1 MCSPEVHELFGKYS
15 PVGVAFFSY
24 CSQSLE
30 TRQLRFDKGA
40 THFTDDE
47 KRDIT
52 QTEDIYA
59 LGILIME
66 VLVGPNTVS
75 CYVNSLNHYT
85 NDSCLFTVKLPTRPE
100 KDFEYS
106 LYNLRKDPCFFSGGD
121 LMSSDL
127 QHHQ

>member
-1 MCSPEVHELFGKYS
+1 MCSPEVHELFGKCS

-75 CYVNSLNHYT
+75 CYVNSLNRYT
-85 NDSCLFTVKLPTRPE
+85 NDSYLFTVKLPTRPE

-106 LYNLRKDPCFFSGGD
+106 LYNLRKDPCFFQEGI
-121 LMSSDL
+121 L
-127 QHHQ
+127 